1 MSRSIK
7 SRINDTEKIN
17 FSKKMLL
24 MNANFKLEPKI
35 LMTGWG
41 ILKQQPTSLL
51 IGSPVY
57 NHLKHKDPN
66 G

>member
-35 LMTGWG
+35 LMTG
-41 ILKQQPTSLL
+41 
-51 IGSPVY
+51 
-57 NHLKHKDPN
+57 
-66 G
+66 